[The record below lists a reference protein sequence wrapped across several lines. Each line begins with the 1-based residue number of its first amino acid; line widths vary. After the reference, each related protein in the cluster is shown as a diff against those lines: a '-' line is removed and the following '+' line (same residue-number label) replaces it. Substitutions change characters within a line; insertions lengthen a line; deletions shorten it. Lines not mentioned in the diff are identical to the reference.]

1 MNHIKEPNENDEDS
15 LEEQRLS
22 IITPVGYNSS
32 ACGYCYE
39 PGSGKVNRKKTSKS
53 YGIWAHHLTPESYQ
67 SMLDRGWR
75 RSGQYIY
82 RPDCGKNGTCCA
94 QLAIRLDVKSFK
106 PNKGQRQAFNLI
118 QNFVRSSNE
127 TSGGPNNNALKKGKY
142 ARTWDVEH
150 EWNSIE
156 WQNDQQS
163 DLLVRAYMQT
173 DPKEKKKLLG
183 LYHFLRSK
191 DGQKYRIGHKSQIDP
206 PLLPQRKRLQVT
218 LHHAKSSNEK
228 YQLFRKYQAKI
239 HKEGESEISDRD
251 GFDRF
256 LCLSPFLPTMRGK
269 QQCQSPIPGEKVD
282 IHSKTPVHFDLYH
295 MEWRLEDRLI
305 AVGVLDIL
313 PRCISSVYLFYDP
326 DESDL
331 QLGKV
336 SALRE
341 IALVRQIQRKEGMGS
356 IGHYSM
362 GLYVHS
368 CAKMRY
374 KAKYQPSEILD
385 PECCKW
391 IRFNQIVKQLDK
403 GVRFGFSNQGISA
416 ITEMQTSHKNGKETM
431 EESELSDNEN
441 EIPRPL
447 PPGIE
452 EPTTIPFSDLVQ
464 CAFLRGGKVYPL
476 AVSICFGERKKKGEL
491 SLLPLD
497 PLFHRKYSDLIL
509 AFHLAFINL
518 SFTIECDQMSGFFR
532 SLGANSKSILSCII
546 ENDEI
551 AV

>member
-1 MNHIKEPNENDEDS
+1 MNQSISVNDENDS
-15 LEEQRLS
+15 EEGEERLS
-22 IITPVGYNSS
+22 IITPIGYNTST
-32 ACGYCYE
+32 CGYCSE
-39 PGSGKVNRKKTSKS
+39 PGSGKVNRKKSSKS
-53 YGIWAHHLTPESYQ
+53 YGLWAHHLTPESYQ

-82 RPDCGKNGTCCA
+82 RPDCGKDGTCCA

-106 PNKGQRQAFNLI
+106 PNKEQRQAFNSI
-118 QNFVRSSNE
+118 QNFIRSSNSRHNLYDRNDSI
-127 TSGGPNNNALKKGKY
+127 TISNALRKGKY
-142 ARTWDVEH
+142 TRNWDVED
-150 EWNSIE
+150 EWNRIE
-156 WQNDQQS
+156 WQNDQQDHLLFRANVQK
-163 DLLVRAYMQT
+163 DLSER
-173 DPKEKKKLLG
+173 KKLLA
-183 LYHFLRSK
+183 
-191 DGQKYRIGHKSQIDP
+191 QIDP
-206 PLLPQRKRLQVT
+206 PLPPQRKRLQVT

-228 YQLFRKYQAKI
+228 YQLFRKYQAKV
-239 HKEGESEISDRD
+239 HKEQEDEISDQD
-251 GFDRF
+251 GFERF
-256 LCLSPFLPTMRGK
+256 LCHSPFLPTMKGT

-282 IHSKTPVHFDLYH
+282 MYSKSPIHFDLYH
-295 MEWRLEDRLI
+295 MEWRLDDRLI

-326 DESDL
+326 DDSGL

-356 IGHYSM
+356 VGHYSM

-391 IRFNQIVKQLDK
+391 IRFEQIAKQLDK
-403 GVRFGFSNQGISA
+403 GVRFGFSSQAGSA
-416 ITEMQTSHKNGKETM
+416 ITEVQSGDKNEKEIF
-431 EESELSDNEN
+431 EDESEDEK

-452 EPTTIPFSDLVQ
+452 DPTTIPFKDLVQ

-476 AVSICFGERKKKGEL
+476 AVSSST
-491 SLLPLD
+491 SLWLHHL
-497 PLFHRKYSDLIL
+497 LFIV
-509 AFHLAFINL
+509 INL
-518 SFTIECDQMSGFFR
+518 TLVLKSFQHSITSLSRSNAIKCLD
-532 SLGANSKSILSCII
+532 SLGALGPIRNQFCL
-546 ENDEI
+546 
-551 AV
+551 VL